1 MIACPLAMKV
11 VGVVV
16 GAVGVV
22 VVVVMTVVASKDY
35 VKLSEAFA
43 VFSK

>member
-1 MIACPLAMKV
+1 MKV

-16 GAVGVV
+16 GAVGAVGV
-22 VVVVMTVVASKDY
+22 MVVVVMTVVASKDY